1 MEVKNGWKGQG
12 AEALIE
18 WLEEEDILFRLS
30 QKEAVLLLG
39 YLEGSGWSLETE
51 AENLFLCDDV
61 LGTREKTDIDAVVD
75 KVCETNYELFEQTAM
90 KLGQTEIYED
100 TEEIE
105 DYLSSLAEDEKIL
118 DEVFKRTKYQKQ
130 VQRAIMGIG
139 EPKMQK
145 EAVTR

>member
-1 MEVKNGWKGQG
+1 MDGKVKG
-12 AEALIE
+12 AEVLIE

-30 QKEAVLLLG
+30 TKEAVLLLG

-51 AENLFLCDDV
+51 AGNLFLCDDV
-61 LGTREKTDIDAVVD
+61 NGTKERTDIDAVVD

-90 KLGQTEIYED
+90 KLGQAEIYEN
-100 TEEIE
+100 TAEIE
-105 DYLSSLAEDEKIL
+105 DYLSSLAKDEKIL

-139 EPKMQK
+139 EPKIQK
-145 EAVTR
+145 DAVTR

>member
-1 MEVKNGWKGQG
+1 MDGKVKG
-12 AEALIE
+12 AEVLIE

-30 QKEAVLLLG
+30 TKEAVLLLG

-51 AENLFLCDDV
+51 AGNLFLCDDV
-61 LGTREKTDIDAVVD
+61 NGTKERTDIDAVVD

-90 KLGQTEIYED
+90 KLGQAEIYEN
-100 TEEIE
+100 TAEIE
-105 DYLSSLAEDEKIL
+105 DYLSSLAKDEKIL

-139 EPKMQK
+139 EPKIQK
-145 EAVTR
+145 DAVIR

>member
-1 MEVKNGWKGQG
+1 MDGKVKG

-30 QKEAVLLLG
+30 AKEAVLLLG

>member
-1 MEVKNGWKGQG
+1 MDGKVKE

>member
-1 MEVKNGWKGQG
+1 MDGKVKG

-18 WLEEEDILFRLS
+18 WLEEEDILFTLS
-30 QKEAVLLLG
+30 AKEAVLLLG

>member
-1 MEVKNGWKGQG
+1 MDGKVKG

-51 AENLFLCDDV
+51 AGNLFLCDDV
-61 LGTREKTDIDAVVD
+61 GGTKERTDIDAVVD

-90 KLGQTEIYED
+90 KLGEAGIYED
-100 TEEIE
+100 TEAIE
-105 DYLSSLAEDEKIL
+105 DYLSSLAKDEKIL

-130 VQRAIMGIG
+130 VQSAIMGIG

-145 EAVTR
+145 EDVTR

>member
-1 MEVKNGWKGQG
+1 MDGKVKGSEV
-12 AEALIE
+12 LIE

-30 QKEAVLLLG
+30 TKEAVLLLG

-51 AENLFLCDDV
+51 AGNLFLCDDV
-61 LGTREKTDIDAVVD
+61 NGTKERTDIDAVVD

-90 KLGQTEIYED
+90 KLGQAEIYEN
-100 TEEIE
+100 TAEIE
-105 DYLSSLAEDEKIL
+105 DYLSSLAKDEKIL

-139 EPKMQK
+139 EPKIQK
-145 EAVTR
+145 DAVTR

>member
-1 MEVKNGWKGQG
+1 MDGKVKG

-90 KLGQTEIYED
+90 KLGQAEIYED

>member
-1 MEVKNGWKGQG
+1 MDGKVKG

-30 QKEAVLLLG
+30 TKEAVLLLG

-139 EPKMQK
+139 ELKMQK